1 MIRQCAILFGCLA
14 LGELIVYLTG
24 IKLPS
29 SIIGMLLLTLFLKLG
44 WIKLHW
50 VQGLSDFLVAN
61 LGFFFVPPGV
71 ALMLYFDVIAAEFWP
86 IVIATIVS
94 TALVLVVTGWVH
106 QIVRKFRLA
115 RQIKLARKLQKKT
128 GLVLLNPILLTIA
141 VLIIFLKM
149 THISYETYNK
159 GGHLIEFWLRPAV
172 VALGVPLYLQLEMI
186 KKQLLPI
193 LLSQL
198 AGCIVGVISVV
209 LIRSEER
216 RVGKEC
222 K

>member
-44 WIKLHW
+44 WIKLQW

-71 ALMLYFDVIAAEFWP
+71 ALMLYFD
-86 IVIATIVS
+86 VIATIVS

-115 RQIKLARKLQKKT
+115 RQIKLASSLRLSDFHLSDKLHLKNKT
-128 GLVLLNPILLTIA
+128 NLMD
-141 VLIIFLKM
+141 KD
-149 THISYETYNK
+149 K
-159 GGHLIEFWLRPAV
+159 
-172 VALGVPLYLQLEMI
+172 
-186 KKQLLPI
+186 
-193 LLSQL
+193 
-198 AGCIVGVISVV
+198 
-209 LIRSEER
+209 
-216 RVGKEC
+216 
-222 K
+222 